1 MSRTI
6 LTLGF
11 LLLIPLSAWCQ
22 VQEED
27 VKVLDE
33 KYREDQ
39 FYFGVTYNLLRQMP
53 SDMAQNGFSGGFH
66 FGFIRDMPIN
76 KKRNLSVGI
85 GLGYSANSVNQNLLI
100 SEDTQGDLQYN
111 LLENGS
117 FSKNKFSQHLIEL
130 PLEFRWRN
138 STPESYKFF
147 RVYAGFKVGYV
158 FASSSK
164 FKSSDATDF
173 KLRGLGDFNAFQYGF
188 SLAVGYDKFNA
199 YVYYALNSIFKN
211 DAKLVNE
218 TLDISMVKIGL
229 ILYIL

>member
-1 MSRTI
+1 MNRSVLI
-6 LTLGF
+6 WSLIF
-11 LLLIPLSAWCQ
+11 LFPLIGWS
-22 VQEED
+22 QEQPKEE
-27 VKVLDE
+27 KVLDE

-39 FYFGVTYNLLRQMP
+39 FYLGVTYNLLRQMP

-76 KKRNLSVGI
+76 KKRNVSIGI

-100 SEDTQGDLQYN
+100 SENTEGNLQYN

-130 PLEFRWRN
+130 PLELRWRS

-147 RVYAGFKVGYV
+147 RIYTGFKVGYV

-164 FKSSDATDF
+164 FKGSDATDF
-173 KLRGLGDFNAFQYGF
+173 KLRGLEDFNTFQYGF

-211 DAKLVNE
+211 DAKLVND